1 MFGEAMDRDELD
13 RELASPDF
21 NAAIMVNKLIPNE
34 NALAETG
41 KILLDLRKREYK
53 INQSIKDVVRD
64 DSVLGNKSDGI
75 LTETKN
81 SIVQLSEKIQRIYNQ
96 AIETEKV
103 VREICGGIKPLDNAK
118 INLTI
123 SVRVLQ
129 QYQQIMALLKDL
141 EANVDAKDY
150 PGCTNDL
157 KALNEFFEKYD
168 KYKNTPQFVPLIK
181 RYNQLRA
188 LLREKI
194 SHDFE
199 LVTGRG
205 LVDQS
210 NLPMCA
216 CITAFG
222 KEFQEE
228 IITLLCHKWLYM
240 YGETFRNST
249 LAEAKNRYNW
259 FKQRLE
265 VYKKQVGDGFP
276 KEWRVQY
283 HMTLEFCK
291 MTADQ
296 FETILN
302 KEDPSVKEYLNA
314 FELTVKFEEKMASAF
329 TQSVEIPF
337 DPNAQMPEFGQD
349 ADGVRQKWEWLQR
362 QKEGIGE
369 TKLQPATEF
378 YGKIAHAFAP
388 HLQLYLDY
396 EKKSISKIIQTGID
410 NARKEIDAE
419 ERQLSSATGIVLNMK
434 ATIDKCA
441 GFGVDQSL
449 LKLFVMLKELLIQY
463 ITSLTGAL
471 PRKPQKDNDFELISC
486 IANTSSWFLN
496 IADSLAD
503 KIKSIINEEYQGG
516 IVVEDVKETIGEE
529 LRKQLVYFADV
540 FMKENE
546 SYLMSIGA
554 CTWKPSDA
562 DEKLPRKLL
571 DSFESRFSVINNWLT
586 IDNLNRLRST
596 FVQKLVQIVRD
607 SFVKQKLITLD
618 QASSISSC
626 LKELKSTVT
635 YWTKGDSQIVQKRIN
650 AEFQN
655 IENEVTIIISP
666 EVAMAQVYVT
676 KMKKPSKEHFQTLV
690 RMKGLKGQEE
700 AKAMESYQK
709 ELAELNKS

>member
-1 MFGEAMDRDELD
+1 MIGEGIDRDELD

-34 NALAETG
+34 QSLAETG
-41 KILLDLRKREYK
+41 KILLDLKKREYK

-64 DSVLGNKSDGI
+64 DSVLGNKSDVI
-75 LTETKN
+75 LSETKN
-81 SIVQLSEKIQRIYNQ
+81 SIVELSQKIQRIYKQ

-103 VREICGGIKPLDNAK
+103 VKEICGGIKPLDNAK

-129 QYQQIMALLKDL
+129 QYQQIIALLKDF

-157 KALNEFFEKYD
+157 KALGEFFEKYD

-181 RYNQLRA
+181 KYNQLRA
-188 LLREKI
+188 ILRDKI
-194 SHDFE
+194 ERDFE

-205 LVDQS
+205 LVDSS
-210 NLPMCA
+210 NLPMCE

-222 KEFQEE
+222 QEFQET

-283 HMTLEFCK
+283 HMTMEFCK
-291 MTADQ
+291 LTADQ

-302 KEDPSVKEYLNA
+302 KGEPSVKEYLNA

-329 TQSVEIPF
+329 TQTVEIPW
-337 DPNAQMPEFGQD
+337 DPDAEMPDFGTD

-362 QKEGIGE
+362 QKDQIPE

-396 EKKSISKIIQTGID
+396 EKKSISKIISSGVE
-410 NARKEIDAE
+410 NAKKEMDPE

-449 LKLFVMLKELLIQY
+449 LRLFVMLKELLIEY
-463 ITSLTGAL
+463 IGSLTGAL
-471 PRKPQKDNDFELISC
+471 PKRPSKEADFELICC

-503 KIKSIINEEYQGG
+503 KIKSIVSESLKGG

-529 LRKQLVYFADV
+529 LRKQLVYFVDV

-546 SYLMSIGA
+546 YILSTIGS
-554 CTWKPSDA
+554 CSWKPSDA
-562 DEKLPRKLL
+562 DEKLPRKLME
-571 DSFESRFSVINNWLT
+571 SFESRFNVVLKWLS

-596 FVQKLVQIVRD
+596 FVQKLVQVVRD
-607 SFVKQKLITLD
+607 AFMRQKLITLD
-618 QASSISSC
+618 QASSISSS
-626 LKELKSTVT
+626 LKELKSVVS
-635 YWTKGDSQIVQKRIN
+635 YWTKGDSQVVQKRIN
-650 AEFQN
+650 AEFQM

-700 AKAMESYQK
+700 AKALESYAK
-709 ELAELNKS
+709 ELAELNKA